1 MSAVIT
7 SFKRQFRHYKFG
19 WNIQNY
25 SIAPHCIPMALQ
37 KQCKHLVHGLTCHSW
52 YLCGYKAESHLQD
65 PNIVQTW
72 ESLPLKYITLKVLL
86 CVMKETCNPCQ
97 STQKLCYALQV
108 IKGRL
113 LNFSTW
119 DLFTLCIWVYII
131 NGSKIFAVWP
141 ILKENA
147 VIGTFSSRQ

>member
-1 MSAVIT
+1 MLWLLVLKGSSGIT
-7 SFKRQFRHYKFG
+7 NLAETFKT
-19 WNIQNY
+19 
-25 SIAPHCIPMALQ
+25 IA
-37 KQCKHLVHGLTCHSW
+37 
-52 YLCGYKAESHLQD
+52 SHLIAFPWPCRSSVSILCTVSLVTVGTCVDTRQS
-65 PNIVQTW
+65 PTYKTQTLQTW